1 MVFLSDRKEVN
12 PATFFLLQLHIII
25 IIPIEVGTIWPRLCW
40 FWFVV
45 DVSVTLLFLG
55 RVVGLR
61 QTSHNFGE
69 MWFDFKVS
77 FLNCF
82 LFLVRLFCFIA
93 VGFSPL
99 LYYSNTISLFSLHL
113 RGNHDMSTR
122 WTRHTL
128 RKPNNK
134 NTSYRL
140 L

>member
-1 MVFLSDRKEVN
+1 M
-12 PATFFLLQLHIII
+12 LL
-25 IIPIEVGTIWPRLCW
+25 
-40 FWFVV
+40 
-45 DVSVTLLFLG
+45 LG

-61 QTSHNFGE
+61 QTSHNFE
-69 MWFDFKVS
+69 EIRFDFRVS

-82 LFLVRLFCFIA
+82 LSFVRLFGFIA

-99 LYYSNTISLFSLHL
+99 LHYSNTILLFSLHL
-113 RGNHDMSTR
+113 RGNHDMSKR
-122 WTRHTL
+122 WTRHTM